1 MSLASVVSESATIL
15 FLCFLKARNIFM
27 PHLYDLLWSVGGE
40 FLKMIHITD
49 QEVEDVWCH
58 QSNVL
63 IGILSE
69 ETHTQARGFVL
80 KLKGTTEKCKI
91 CI

>member
-1 MSLASVVSESATIL
+1 MSLASVVLESAAIL
-15 FLCFLKARNIFM
+15 FLCFLMARNISM
-27 PHLYDLLWSVGGE
+27 PHLYDLLWSVGRE

-49 QEVEDVWCH
+49 QEVEDVRRH

-69 ETHTQARGFVL
+69 EMHTQAGAFAL
-80 KLKGTTEKCKI
+80 KLKGTTQV
-91 CI
+91 